1 MSYTVNFSD
10 SVSKGSITVEDNTVN
25 QETSISLPGKS
36 TTSYGTVIA
45 ENFLHLLENFAKSS
59 APVRPLEGQ
68 LWFDTTVGTNQ
79 LKVYDGTNWVASGGL
94 KKALNQP
101 AASES
106 ITGDLWVDTDNQ
118 QLYLFTGTGWIL
130 IGPEYSSGLSTG
142 AKPVTI
148 TGTDD
153 ASHTVVQLEV
163 NAKPIAIIATDSF
176 TPKSTITGYT
186 TINPG
191 FNLSTADITGAGVGK
206 FYGTAE
212 KAENLIV
219 GTTSVAASNFLR
231 ADTTNI
237 ANFQLKV
244 KNDSGIEVGSSGTF
258 SVGVEGQAG
267 IVEHKTSGSHID
279 FRVNNQ
285 GTTTAIMRLDSSSKV
300 GINNLAPTEA
310 LDVIGNIKSSANVL
324 ADGTTDATSIG
335 TGSLIVKGGAG
346 VAKSLYVGTNLNV
359 VGGVTAGSIVPTAN
373 NTDSLGATNN
383 QYLNVYANNFVGN
396 FTGNVSGTVSGTAG
410 SSNKLSTA
418 TTFAMTG
425 DVSAT
430 SITFDGQTG
439 GTTKTFN
446 TSVSNSFIA
455 DKTLTTTPQATDEI
469 ILNRTTGTTGVFK
482 ITADQF
488 LSSVATPPIGSM
500 MSYGGANAPS
510 SWLLCDGSEVSRSTY
525 AALYAVIGTQFGTP
539 SNASLFKVPDLR
551 GRFPLGADNMG
562 GVEAGR
568 VTDTTADN
576 LAGYSGTEMKTL
588 VSTNLPDHQHN
599 MKSTNNDQFYGIRN
613 ITATPSDP
621 AVIVYDGPT
630 GSNTA
635 QAMPNSGGVDG
646 TVGQGFSVMNPYL
659 VINYIIYTGAA

>member
-59 APVRPLEGQ
+59 APVRPIEGQ

-130 IGPEYSSGLSTG
+130 IGPDYSSGLSTG
-142 AKPVTI
+142 AKPLTI

-153 ASHTVVQLEV
+153 LSHTVVQLEV

-176 TPKSTITGYT
+176 TPKSTITGFSM
-186 TINPG
+186 IFPG

-285 GTTTAIMRLDSSSKV
+285 GTTTAIMRLDSSSNV

-310 LDVIGNIKSSANVL
+310 LDVIGNIKSSANIL

-346 VAKSLYVGTNLNV
+346 VAKSLYVGTDLNV
-359 VGGVTAGSIVPTAN
+359 AGGVTAGSIVPTAN

-410 SSNKLSTA
+410 SANKLSTA

-430 SITFDGQTG
+430 SLSFDGQTG

-446 TSVSNSFIA
+446 TTVSNSFIA
-455 DKTLTTTPQATDEI
+455 DKTLTTTPQSTDEI
-469 ILNRTTGTTGVFK
+469 IINRTTGSTGVYK

-488 LSSVATPPIGSM
+488 LSSVATPPVGSI
-500 MSYGGANAPS
+500 MSYGGANAPTG
-510 SWLLCDGSEVSRSTY
+510 WVLCDGNEISRSTY
-525 AALYAVIGTQFGTP
+525 ASLYAVIGTQFGTP

-562 GVEAGR
+562 GTSAGR
-568 VTDTTADN
+568 VTDMTADN
-576 LAGYSGTEMKTL
+576 LAGYSGTETKTL
-588 VSTNLPDHQHN
+588 ISDNLPDHQHD

-646 TVGQGFSVMNPYL
+646 TVGQSFSVMNPYL
-659 VINYIIYTGAA
+659 TINYIIFTGV

>member
-59 APVRPLEGQ
+59 APVRPIEGQ

-130 IGPEYSSGLSTG
+130 IGPDYSSGLSTG
-142 AKPVTI
+142 AKPLTI

-153 ASHTVVQLEV
+153 LSHTVVQLEV

-176 TPKSTITGYT
+176 TPKSTITGFSM
-186 TINPG
+186 IFPG

-219 GTTSVAASNFLR
+219 GTTSVAASIFLR

-285 GTTTAIMRLDSSSKV
+285 GTTTAIMRLDSSSNV

-346 VAKSLYVGTNLNV
+346 VAKSLYVGTDLNV
-359 VGGVTAGSIVPTAN
+359 AGGVTAGSIVPTAN

-410 SSNKLSTA
+410 SANKLSTA

-430 SITFDGQTG
+430 SLSFDGQTG

-446 TSVSNSFIA
+446 TTVSNSFIA
-455 DKTLTTTPQATDEI
+455 DKTLTTTPQSTDEI
-469 ILNRTTGTTGVFK
+469 IINRTTGSTGVYK

-488 LSSVATPPIGSM
+488 LSSVATPPVGSI
-500 MSYGGANAPS
+500 MSYGGANAPTG
-510 SWLLCDGSEVSRSTY
+510 WVLCDGKEISRSTY
-525 AALYAVIGTQFGTP
+525 ASLYAVIGTQFGTP

-562 GVEAGR
+562 GTSAGR
-568 VTDTTADN
+568 VTDMTADN
-576 LAGYSGTEMKTL
+576 LAGYSGTETKTL
-588 VSTNLPDHQHN
+588 ISDNLPDHQHD

-646 TVGQGFSVMNPYL
+646 TVGQSFSVMNPYL
-659 VINYIIYTGAA
+659 TINYIIFTGV

>member
-59 APVRPLEGQ
+59 APVRPIEGQ

-130 IGPEYSSGLSTG
+130 IGPDYSSGLSTG
-142 AKPVTI
+142 AKPLTI

-153 ASHTVVQLEV
+153 LSHTVVQLEV

-176 TPKSTITGYT
+176 TPKSTITGFSM
-186 TINPG
+186 IFPG

-285 GTTTAIMRLDSSSKV
+285 GTTTAIMRLDSSSNV

-346 VAKSLYVGTNLNV
+346 VAKSLYVGTDLNV
-359 VGGVTAGSIVPTAN
+359 AGGVTAGSIVPTAN

-410 SSNKLSTA
+410 SANKLSTA

-430 SITFDGQTG
+430 SLSFDGQTG

-446 TSVSNSFIA
+446 TTVSNSFIA
-455 DKTLTTTPQATDEI
+455 DKTLTTTPQSTDEI
-469 ILNRTTGTTGVFK
+469 IINRTTGSTGVYK

-488 LSSVATPPIGSM
+488 LSSVATPPIGSI
-500 MSYGGANAPS
+500 MSYGGANAPTG
-510 SWLLCDGSEVSRSTY
+510 WVLCDGNEISRSTY
-525 AALYAVIGTQFGTP
+525 ASLYAVIGTQFGTP

-562 GVEAGR
+562 GTSAGR
-568 VTDTTADN
+568 VTDMTADN
-576 LAGYSGTEMKTL
+576 LAGYSGTETKTL
-588 VSTNLPDHQHN
+588 ISDNLPDHQHD

-646 TVGQGFSVMNPYL
+646 TVGQSFSVMNPYL
-659 VINYIIYTGAA
+659 TINYIIFTGV

>member
-59 APVRPLEGQ
+59 APVRPIEGQ

-130 IGPEYSSGLSTG
+130 IGPDYSSGLSTG
-142 AKPVTI
+142 AKPLTI

-153 ASHTVVQLEV
+153 VSHTVVQLEV

-176 TPKSTITGYT
+176 TPKSTITGFSMVF
-186 TINPG
+186 PG

-285 GTTTAIMRLDSSSKV
+285 GTTTAIMRLDSSSNV

-346 VAKSLYVGTNLNV
+346 VAKSLYVGTDLNV
-359 VGGVTAGSIVPTAN
+359 AGGVTAGSIVPTAN

-430 SITFDGQTG
+430 SLSFDGQTG

-446 TSVSNSFIA
+446 TTVSNSFIA
-455 DKTLTTTPQATDEI
+455 DKTLTTTPQSTDEI
-469 ILNRTTGTTGVFK
+469 IINRTTGSTGVYK
-482 ITADQF
+482 ISADQF
-488 LSSVATPPIGSM
+488 LSSVATPPVGSI
-500 MSYGGANAPS
+500 MSYGGANAPTG
-510 SWLLCDGSEVSRSTY
+510 WVLCDGNEISRSTY
-525 AALYAVIGTQFGTP
+525 ASLYAVIGTQFGTP

-562 GVEAGR
+562 GTSAGR
-568 VTDTTADN
+568 VTDMTADN
-576 LAGYSGTEMKTL
+576 LAGYSGTETKTL
-588 VSTNLPDHQHN
+588 ISDNLPDHQHD

-646 TVGQGFSVMNPYL
+646 TVGQSFSVMNPYL
-659 VINYIIYTGAA
+659 TINYIIFTGV

>member
-59 APVRPLEGQ
+59 APVRPIEGQ

-130 IGPEYSSGLSTG
+130 IGPDYSSGLSTG
-142 AKPVTI
+142 AKPLTI

-153 ASHTVVQLEV
+153 VSHTVVQLEV

-176 TPKSTITGYT
+176 TPKSTITGFSMVF
-186 TINPG
+186 PG

-285 GTTTAIMRLDSSSKV
+285 GTTTAIMRLDSSSNV

-346 VAKSLYVGTNLNV
+346 VAKSLYVGTDLNV
-359 VGGVTAGSIVPTAN
+359 AGGVTAGSIVPTAN

-430 SITFDGQTG
+430 SLSFDGQTG

-446 TSVSNSFIA
+446 TTVSNSFIA
-455 DKTLTTTPQATDEI
+455 DKTLTTTPQSTDEI
-469 ILNRTTGTTGVFK
+469 IINRTTGSTGVYK

-488 LSSVATPPIGSM
+488 LSSVATPPVGSI
-500 MSYGGANAPS
+500 MSYGGANAPTG
-510 SWLLCDGSEVSRSTY
+510 WVLCDGNEISRSTY
-525 AALYAVIGTQFGTP
+525 ASLYAVIGTQFGTP

-562 GVEAGR
+562 GTSAGR
-568 VTDTTADN
+568 VTDMTADN
-576 LAGYSGTEMKTL
+576 LAGYSGTETKTL
-588 VSTNLPDHQHN
+588 ISDNLPDHQHD

-646 TVGQGFSVMNPYL
+646 TVGQSFSVMNPYL
-659 VINYIIYTGAA
+659 TINYIIFTGV

>member
-59 APVRPLEGQ
+59 APVRPIEGQ

-130 IGPEYSSGLSTG
+130 IGPDYSSGLSTG
-142 AKPVTI
+142 AKPLTI

-153 ASHTVVQLEV
+153 VSHTVVQLEV

-176 TPKSTITGYT
+176 TPKSTITGFSM
-186 TINPG
+186 IFPG

-285 GTTTAIMRLDSSSKV
+285 GTTTAIMRLDSSSNV

-346 VAKSLYVGTNLNV
+346 VAKSLYVGTDLNV
-359 VGGVTAGSIVPTAN
+359 AGGVTAGSIVPTAN

-430 SITFDGQTG
+430 SLSFDGQTG

-446 TSVSNSFIA
+446 TTVSNSFIA
-455 DKTLTTTPQATDEI
+455 DKTLTTTPQSTDEI
-469 ILNRTTGTTGVFK
+469 IINRTTGSTGVYK

-488 LSSVATPPIGSM
+488 LSSVATPPVGSI
-500 MSYGGANAPS
+500 MSYGGANAPTG
-510 SWLLCDGSEVSRSTY
+510 WVLCDGNEISRSTY
-525 AALYAVIGTQFGTP
+525 ASLYAVIGTQFGTP

-562 GVEAGR
+562 GTSAGR
-568 VTDTTADN
+568 VTDMTADN
-576 LAGYSGTEMKTL
+576 LAGYSGTETKTL
-588 VSTNLPDHQHN
+588 ISDNLPDHQHD

-646 TVGQGFSVMNPYL
+646 TVGQSFSVMNPYL
-659 VINYIIYTGAA
+659 TINYIIFTGV

>member
-59 APVRPLEGQ
+59 APVRPIEGQ

-130 IGPEYSSGLSTG
+130 IGPDYSSGLSTG
-142 AKPVTI
+142 AKPLTI

-153 ASHTVVQLEV
+153 VSHTVVQLEV

-176 TPKSTITGYT
+176 TPKSTITGFSMVF
-186 TINPG
+186 PG

-285 GTTTAIMRLDSSSKV
+285 GTTTAIMRLDSSSNV

-346 VAKSLYVGTNLNV
+346 VAKSLYVGTDLNV
-359 VGGVTAGSIVPTAN
+359 AGGVTAGSIVPTAN

-430 SITFDGQTG
+430 SLSFDGQTG

-446 TSVSNSFIA
+446 TTVSNSFIA
-455 DKTLTTTPQATDEI
+455 DKTLTTTPQSTDEI
-469 ILNRTTGTTGVFK
+469 IINRTTGSTGVYK
-482 ITADQF
+482 ISADQF
-488 LSSVATPPIGSM
+488 LSFVATPPVGSI
-500 MSYGGANAPS
+500 MSYGGANAPTG
-510 SWLLCDGSEVSRSTY
+510 WVLCDGNEISRSTY
-525 AALYAVIGTQFGTP
+525 ASLYAVIGTQFGTP

-562 GVEAGR
+562 GTSAGR
-568 VTDTTADN
+568 VTDMTADN
-576 LAGYSGTEMKTL
+576 LAGYSGTETKTL
-588 VSTNLPDHQHN
+588 ISDNLPDHQHD

-646 TVGQGFSVMNPYL
+646 TVGQSFSVMNPYL
-659 VINYIIYTGAA
+659 TINYIIFTGV

>member
-59 APVRPLEGQ
+59 APVRPIEGQ

-130 IGPEYSSGLSTG
+130 IGPDYSSGLSTG
-142 AKPVTI
+142 AKPLTI

-153 ASHTVVQLEV
+153 LSHTVVQLEV

-176 TPKSTITGYT
+176 TPKSTITGFSM
-186 TINPG
+186 IFPG

-285 GTTTAIMRLDSSSKV
+285 GTTTAIMRLDSSSNV

-346 VAKSLYVGTNLNV
+346 VAKSLYVGTDLNV
-359 VGGVTAGSIVPTAN
+359 AGGVTAGSIVPTAN

-410 SSNKLSTA
+410 SANKLSTA

-430 SITFDGQTG
+430 SLSFDGQTG

-446 TSVSNSFIA
+446 TTVSNSFIA
-455 DKTLTTTPQATDEI
+455 DKTLTTTPQSTDEI
-469 ILNRTTGTTGVFK
+469 IINRTTGSTGVYK

-488 LSSVATPPIGSM
+488 LSSVATPPVGSI
-500 MSYGGANAPS
+500 MSYGGANAPTG
-510 SWLLCDGSEVSRSTY
+510 WVLCDGNEISRSTY
-525 AALYAVIGTQFGTP
+525 ASLYAVIGTQFGTP

-562 GVEAGR
+562 GTSAGR
-568 VTDTTADN
+568 VTDMTADN
-576 LAGYSGTEMKTL
+576 LAGYSGTETKTL
-588 VSTNLPDHQHN
+588 ISDNLPDHQHD

-646 TVGQGFSVMNPYL
+646 TVGQSFSVMNPYL
-659 VINYIIYTGAA
+659 TINYIIFTGV

>member
-59 APVRPLEGQ
+59 APVRPIEGQ

-130 IGPEYSSGLSTG
+130 IGPDYSSGLSTG
-142 AKPVTI
+142 AKPLTI

-153 ASHTVVQLEV
+153 LSHTVVQLEV

-176 TPKSTITGYT
+176 TPKSTISGFSM
-186 TINPG
+186 IFPG

-237 ANFQLKV
+237 ANFQLKI

-285 GTTTAIMRLDSSSKV
+285 GTTTAIMRLDSSSNV

-310 LDVIGNIKSSANVL
+310 LDVIGNIKSSANIL

-346 VAKSLYVGTNLNV
+346 VAKSLYVGTDLNV
-359 VGGVTAGSIVPTAN
+359 AGGVTAGSIVPTAN

-410 SSNKLSTA
+410 SANKLSTA

-430 SITFDGQTG
+430 SLSFDGQTG

-446 TSVSNSFIA
+446 TTVSNSFIA
-455 DKTLTTTPQATDEI
+455 DKTLTTTPQSTDEI
-469 ILNRTTGTTGVFK
+469 IINRTTGSTGVYK

-488 LSSVATPPIGSM
+488 LSSVATPPIGSI
-500 MSYGGANAPS
+500 MSYGGANAPTG
-510 SWLLCDGSEVSRSTY
+510 WVLCDGNEISRSTY
-525 AALYAVIGTQFGTP
+525 ASLYAVIGTQFGTP

-562 GVEAGR
+562 GTSAGR
-568 VTDTTADN
+568 VTDMTADN
-576 LAGYSGTEMKTL
+576 LAGYSGTETKTL
-588 VSTNLPDHQHN
+588 ISDNLPDHQHD

-646 TVGQGFSVMNPYL
+646 TVGQSFSVMNPYL
-659 VINYIIYTGAA
+659 TINYIIFTGV

>member
-59 APVRPLEGQ
+59 APVRPIEGQ

-130 IGPEYSSGLSTG
+130 IGPDYSSGLSTG
-142 AKPVTI
+142 AKPLTI

-153 ASHTVVQLEV
+153 LSHTVVQLEV

-176 TPKSTITGYT
+176 TPKSTITGFSM
-186 TINPG
+186 IFPG

-285 GTTTAIMRLDSSSKV
+285 GTTTAIMRLDSSSNV

-346 VAKSLYVGTNLNV
+346 VAKSLYVGTDLNV
-359 VGGVTAGSIVPTAN
+359 AGGVTAGSIVPTAN

-410 SSNKLSTA
+410 SANKLSTA

-430 SITFDGQTG
+430 SLSFDGQTG

-446 TSVSNSFIA
+446 TTVSNSFIA
-455 DKTLTTTPQATDEI
+455 DKTLTTTPQSTDEI
-469 ILNRTTGTTGVFK
+469 IINRTTGSTGVYK

-488 LSSVATPPIGSM
+488 LSSVATPPVGSI
-500 MSYGGANAPS
+500 MSYGGANAPTG
-510 SWLLCDGSEVSRSTY
+510 WVLCGGKEISRSTY
-525 AALYAVIGTQFGTP
+525 ASLYAVIGTQFGTP

-562 GVEAGR
+562 GTSAGR
-568 VTDTTADN
+568 VTDMTADN
-576 LAGYSGTEMKTL
+576 LAGYSGTETKTL
-588 VSTNLPDHQHN
+588 ISDNLPDHQHD

-646 TVGQGFSVMNPYL
+646 TVGQSFSVMNPYL
-659 VINYIIYTGAA
+659 TINYIIFTGV

>member
-59 APVRPLEGQ
+59 APVRPIEGQ

-130 IGPEYSSGLSTG
+130 IGPDYSSGLSTG
-142 AKPVTI
+142 AKPLTI

-153 ASHTVVQLEV
+153 VSHTVVQLEV

-176 TPKSTITGYT
+176 TPKSTITGFSMVF
-186 TINPG
+186 PG

-346 VAKSLYVGTNLNV
+346 VAKSLYVGTDLNV
-359 VGGVTAGSIVPTAN
+359 AGGVTAGSIVPTAN

-430 SITFDGQTG
+430 SLSFDGQTG

-446 TSVSNSFIA
+446 TTVSNSFIA
-455 DKTLTTTPQATDEI
+455 DKTLTTTPQSTDEI
-469 ILNRTTGTTGVFK
+469 IINRTTGSTGVYK
-482 ITADQF
+482 ISADQF
-488 LSSVATPPIGSM
+488 LSFVATPPVGSI
-500 MSYGGANAPS
+500 MSYGGANAPTG
-510 SWLLCDGSEVSRSTY
+510 WVLCDGNEISRSTY
-525 AALYAVIGTQFGTP
+525 ASLYAVIGTQFGTP

-562 GVEAGR
+562 GTSAGR
-568 VTDTTADN
+568 VTDMTADN
-576 LAGYSGTEMKTL
+576 LAGYSGTETKTL
-588 VSTNLPDHQHN
+588 ISDNLPDHQHD

-646 TVGQGFSVMNPYL
+646 TVGQSFSVMNPYL
-659 VINYIIYTGAA
+659 TINYIIFTGV